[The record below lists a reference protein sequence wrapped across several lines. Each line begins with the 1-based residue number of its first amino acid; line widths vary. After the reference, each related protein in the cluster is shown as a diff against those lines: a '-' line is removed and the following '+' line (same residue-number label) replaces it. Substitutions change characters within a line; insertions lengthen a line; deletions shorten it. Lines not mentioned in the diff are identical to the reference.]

1 MVGSYSA
8 RVLMKLPFE
17 LCELSVLICL
27 GEKMNAIKNKSDS
40 LEGSREVGR
49 TRQNIR
55 IIVKGKM

>member
-1 MVGSYSA
+1 MAGSYSA

-17 LCELSVLICL
+17 VCELSVLICW
-27 GEKMNAIKNKSDS
+27 GEKMNAIRNKADS
-40 LEGSREVGR
+40 HVGRREVNR